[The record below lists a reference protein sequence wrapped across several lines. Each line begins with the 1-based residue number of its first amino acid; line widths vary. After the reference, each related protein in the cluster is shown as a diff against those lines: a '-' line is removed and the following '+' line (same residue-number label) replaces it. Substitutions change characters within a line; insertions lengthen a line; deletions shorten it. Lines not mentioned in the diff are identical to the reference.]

1 MSLFTADELKLL
13 KKLGFQDSVLN
24 ISEDDDLWADIED
37 QVGDYLTLRCLDE
50 NYEPNE
56 EGVICEAILD
66 KLP

>member
-13 KKLGFQDSVLN
+13 KKLGFQDSVQN

-37 QVGDYLTLRCLDE
+37 QVGDYLTLRCLHE